1 MPKSKKM
8 SLIFTEIYV
17 GETFSD
23 LKATAVAPSSPLLIE
38 TWLCFVVITPYFLF
52 HGSVWSGDR
61 CWTDRQRTG
70 PTEQRER
77 AEEGGREGSLASLA
91 RQRSNNNNNNNTG
104 PADQEDNSRA
114 NNNQ

>member
-61 CWTDRQRTG
+61 CWTDRQSTG
-70 PTEQRER
+70 PTDQRER
-77 AEEGGREGSLASLA
+77 AEEEGGRAA
-91 RQRSNNNNNNNTG
+91 WPAWRRSNNNNNNTNG
-104 PADQEDNSRA
+104 PADRRNNNQA
-114 NNNQ
+114 NNNNQ